1 MTFDGTTKV
10 FSGYLREVR
19 MNSDRPDVQTYDGS
33 FPGPCR
39 PVQMSMQL
47 ELMNV
52 KEEYEFD
59 APDEQ

>member
-10 FSGYLREVR
+10 FSGILQEVR
-19 MNSDRPDVQTYDGS
+19 MNSDLPDVQTYDGS
-33 FPGPCR
+33 YR